1 MMVIGTDEN
10 SDNGGSDDDDSD
22 DDRDDDSD
30 LDHPQQE
37 RAVCTMLRVPWLT

>member
-1 MMVIGTDEN
+1 MVIGTDEN

-22 DDRDDDSD
+22 

-37 RAVCTMLRVPWLT
+37 RAV